1 MLITTTP
8 TVEGRNIIHY
18 RGLVTGEA
26 IIGANI
32 FGDMLASM
40 RDIIG
45 GRSRA
50 YEQALEKAR
59 QVATEE
65 MVVRATA
72 MKANAVIGVDIDY
85 EVFGEGGMM
94 MVSLSGTAVLLSGE
108 IPQEKLPTTK
118 RYLQNS

>member
-1 MLITTTP
+1 ML
-8 TVEGRNIIHY
+8 V
-18 RGLVTGEA
+18 
-26 IIGANI
+26 
-32 FGDMLASM
+32 SM

-45 GRSRA
+45 VRSRA

-65 MVVRATA
+65 MAVRATA
-72 MKANAVIGVDIDY
+72 MKANAVIGIDIDY

-94 MVSLSGTAVLLSGE
+94 MVSLSGTAVLINGE

-118 RYLQNS
+118 

>member
-8 TVEGRNIIHY
+8 TVEGRSIIHY

-32 FGDMLASM
+32 FRDMLASM

-59 QVATEE
+59 QVATDE
-65 MVVRATA
+65 MVERATT
-72 MKANAVIGVDIDY
+72 MIANAVIGVDIDY

-108 IPQEKLPTTK
+108 IPQGKLPTT
-118 RYLQNS
+118 SE

>member
-1 MLITTTP
+1 
-8 TVEGRNIIHY
+8 
-18 RGLVTGEA
+18 
-26 IIGANI
+26 
-32 FGDMLASM
+32 
-40 RDIIG
+40 
-45 GRSRA
+45 
-50 YEQALEKAR
+50 
-59 QVATEE
+59 

-118 RYLQNS
+118 QYLQNSLEVLKTYAD

>member
-1 MLITTTP
+1 
-8 TVEGRNIIHY
+8 
-18 RGLVTGEA
+18 
-26 IIGANI
+26 
-32 FGDMLASM
+32 MLASM

-45 GRSRA
+45 DRSRA

-65 MVVRATA
+65 MVVRATT

-118 RYLQNS
+118 

>member
-8 TVEGRNIIHY
+8 TVEGRSIIHY

-32 FGDMLASM
+32 FRDMLASM

-45 GRSRA
+45 GPSRA

-59 QVATEE
+59 QVATDE
-65 MVVRATA
+65 MVERATT

-108 IPQEKLPTTK
+108 IPQEKLPTT
-118 RYLQNS
+118 R

>member
-1 MLITTTP
+1 VLISTTP
-8 TVEGRNIIHY
+8 TVEGRNIMHY
-18 RGLVTGEA
+18 QGLVTGEA
-26 IIGANI
+26 IIGDNI
-32 FGDMLASM
+32 FRNTLASM

-59 QVATEE
+59 QVDTEE
-65 MVVRATA
+65 MLVRASG

-94 MVSLSGTAVLLSGE
+94 MVSLSGTVVFLSNE
-108 IPQEKLPTTK
+108 IPQEKFATTK
-118 RYLQNS
+118 

>member
-1 MLITTTP
+1 MYIQFGIYLLGML
-8 TVEGRNIIHY
+8 G
-18 RGLVTGEA
+18 
-26 IIGANI
+26 IGWY
-32 FGDMLASM
+32 SM
-40 RDIIG
+40 SKTSDNAGYIVG

-59 QVATEE
+59 EVATEE

-118 RYLQNS
+118 

>member
-18 RGLVTGEA
+18 RGLLTGEA

-32 FGDMLASM
+32 FRDMLASM
-40 RDIIG
+40 TDIIG

-65 MVVRATA
+65 MVARATA

-94 MVSLSGTAVLLSGE
+94 MVSLSGTAVLLSSETPQGE
-108 IPQEKLPTTK
+108 LPT
-118 RYLQNS
+118 RSS

>member
-1 MLITTTP
+1 VLISTTP

-32 FGDMLASM
+32 FRDMLASM

-65 MVVRATA
+65 MVVRATT

-94 MVSLSGTAVLLSGE
+94 MVSLSGTVVFLSNE
-108 IPQEKLPTTK
+108 IPQEKFATTK
-118 RYLQNS
+118 

>member
-32 FGDMLASM
+32 FRDMLASM

-45 GRSRA
+45 GRSHA
-50 YEQALEKAR
+50 DEQALEKAR

-65 MVVRATA
+65 MVFRATA
-72 MKANAVIGVDIDY
+72 MKANAVIGVEIDY
-85 EVFGEGGMM
+85 EVFGEGGMT
-94 MVSLSGTAVLLSGE
+94 MVSLSGTAVPLSDE
-108 IPQEKLPTTK
+108 IPQEKLPRK
-118 RYLQNS
+118 K

>member
-32 FGDMLASM
+32 FRDMLANM

-45 GRSRA
+45 SRSRA

-65 MVVRATA
+65 MMVRATA

-85 EVFGEGGMM
+85 EVFGEGGVM
-94 MVSLSGTAVLLSGE
+94 MVSLSVTAVLLSGE
-108 IPQEKLPTTK
+108 TPQENFQ
-118 RYLQNS
+118 LQNSANKTS

>member
-32 FGDMLASM
+32 FRDMLASM

-59 QVATEE
+59 QVATDE
-65 MVVRATA
+65 MVERATI

-108 IPQEKLPTTK
+108 IPQGKLPTT
-118 RYLQNS
+118 RE